1 MFAGLDNLLTLNQ
14 QLEKTAVKMTLQSEP
29 ILHDKFR
36 QELLV
41 HYNFALLRLPRP
53 VDFSRYGK
61 IRPVCLPASSRADYA
76 GRDAVTGGF
85 GHTKVDRYEGKSLR
99 KGQGR
104 NFANHLQTLT
114 VEIMDSDSCEE
125 SWAPLLGRFEASPD
139 KLCAIKETGDLCD
152 GDKGGGLVVN
162 TPSGPELVGVASFT
176 VGCLSTFRNARLPI
190 VYGKVAAILD
200 WIERQTSDASS
211 CRIPTPTTRSETCK
225 VCGTNYAENEVRVI
239 GGRDADRREYPWAA
253 LALINNKF
261 RKGD

>member
-1 MFAGLDNLLTLNQ
+1 MLTLNQ

-76 GRDAVTGGF
+76 GREAVTGGF
-85 GHTKVDRYEGKSLR
+85 GHTKVDRYEGKGIR
-99 KGQGR
+99 KGVGR

-125 SWAPLLGRFEASPD
+125 SWAPLLRRFEASPD

-211 CRIPTPTTRSETCK
+211 CRIPTQTTRSETCK

-253 LALINNKF
+253 LALINNNF